1 MERDTM
7 VTRQIVLVA
16 DDDENDIKLLRRAF
30 QKAGIDTPIAA
41 VRDGEEAI
49 NYLQGDKPYADRDTF
64 PIPALLLLDLKMP
77 RTDGFEVLEWL
88 RQQSGLKQMLV
99 VVMTSSDEPQ
109 DIDRA
114 YDLGAN
120 SFVKKPSDFTSLT
133 TISQKLH
140 DYWLQTNLAPSCA
153 PKHHRRVG

>member
-1 MERDTM
+1 M
-7 VTRQIVLVA
+7 VRRRTVLVA

-49 NYLQGDKPYADRDTF
+49 HYLQGDKGYADRDTF
-64 PIPALLLLDLKMP
+64 PMPALLLLDLKMP

-88 RQQSGLKQMLV
+88 RQQAGLKQMLV

-120 SFVKKPSDFTSLT
+120 SFVKKPADFTSLT
-133 TISQKLH
+133 AISQKLH
-140 DYWLQTNLAPSCA
+140 DYWLETNLAPSCA
-153 PKHHRRVG
+153 PLWCRRRG